1 MASEV
6 EVRDSDGD
14 LVQRA
19 ASGELDAFTEIFYRY
34 QHVVFR
40 FARAMTGCPAAAED
54 ISQEVFIAV
63 FRDLA
68 KYDPDR
74 ATFTTYLYGIV
85 RNLSRE
91 RLRKERRFFP
101 LDVISRSGG
110 CAAYVDDPSDALEGL
125 ELASQVRRALH
136 KLPPRYRE
144 LILLCDLHGI
154 SYADAA
160 VVIRIST
167 STVRS
172 RLHRARQLLRQRLT
186 RVARPE
192 LRRPA
197 IQNGAL
203 YEL

>member
-6 EVRDSDGD
+6 EVLDSDGE
-14 LVQRA
+14 LVQLA
-19 ASGELDAFTEIFYRY
+19 ASGDLDAFTEVFRRY
-34 QHVVFR
+34 QHVVYR
-40 FARAMTGCPAAAED
+40 FARAMMGCPAAAED
-54 ISQEVFIAV
+54 ISQEVFVAV

-91 RLRKERRFFP
+91 RLRKERRFFS
-101 LDVISRSGG
+101 LDVISPFS
-110 CAAYVDDPSDALEGL
+110 AHTTYVDDPSDALAGI
-125 ELASQVRRALH
+125 ELASQVRRALQ

-144 LILLCDLHGI
+144 LILLCDLHGF

-160 VVIRIST
+160 VVTRISI

-172 RLHRARQLLRQRLT
+172 RLHRARQLLRQRLA

-192 LRRPA
+192 LRRPTVEK
-197 IQNGAL
+197 GAL

>member
-1 MASEV
+1 MASDGEV
-6 EVRDSDGD
+6 LDSDGD

-19 ASGELDAFTEIFYRY
+19 ASGDLDAFTELFRRYR
-34 QHVVFR
+34 HVVYR

-54 ISQEVFIAV
+54 ISQEVFVAV

-101 LDVISRSGG
+101 LDVIGSSSAH
-110 CAAYVDDPSDALEGL
+110 AAYVDDPSDALEGV
-125 ELASQVRRALH
+125 EIAFQVRRALQ

-144 LILLCDLHGI
+144 PILLCDLHGF

-172 RLHRARQLLRQRLT
+172 RLHRARQLLRQRLA

-192 LRRPA
+192 VRRPA
-197 IQNGAL
+197 VQNGAL